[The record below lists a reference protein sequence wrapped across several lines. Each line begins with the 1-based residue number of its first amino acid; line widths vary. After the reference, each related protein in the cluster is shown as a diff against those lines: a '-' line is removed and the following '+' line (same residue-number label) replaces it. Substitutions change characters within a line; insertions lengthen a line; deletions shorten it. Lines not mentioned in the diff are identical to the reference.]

1 MNDTTDR
8 VGERG
13 LRPHE
18 PVAGGLGPSQGPSYD
33 DVAPLVAQ
41 ALEAQRLRTA
51 RVLAQVRLAG
61 VGAALALGLTMTYA
75 AAQAD
80 WRVLRRSWGP
90 GRRAR
95 CCCFAAVRARR
106 ARRAGRAWASR

>member
-1 MNDTTDR
+1 MNDT
-8 VGERG
+8 
-13 LRPHE
+13 
-18 PVAGGLGPSQGPSYD
+18 AAA

-51 RVLAQVRLAG
+51 RVLAQVRVVG

-80 WRVLRRSWGP
+80 WRVLLPILG
-90 GRRAR
+90 
-95 CCCFAAVRARR
+95 V
-106 ARRAGRAWASR
+106 